1 MIQYI
6 LECIAFQLMF
16 LIIYDFFLKRET
28 FFQWN
33 RAYLIGTYVL
43 SLLLPWI
50 KIEAFRTEVPQV
62 FNGSSEFFW
71 NLDQEPVLLNPEVSQ
86 GISLTWKEGFFLLGV
101 LLASVWF
108 ILKMWR
114 LYQLRTKGI
123 VNHFKSFTQI
133 LVPDSH
139 IAFSFFKSIFLGEKL
154 PRKEYEAIIS
164 HELVHINQR
173 HSLDLLFF
181 ELMRILNW
189 FNPLVYV
196 YQNRIAELHEFIAD
210 AQVPKSER
218 KAHYDLLL
226 SQVFKTQNISFVNQ
240 FFKSSLIKKRIVM
253 LQKSKSKKIW
263 QLKYLLLVPIL
274 LGMLGYTSLEKQKID
289 RQSVALNEVKVVGH
303 PVENSSKKDDV
314 SMEVLE
320 NVFNNQITIPI
331 FPACKNESNMDL
343 CFQEQMRQYVIGN
356 LKYPKEAL
364 KNGHQGLVLLVFDIN
379 ENGKVSNIKSRK
391 MGDSS
396 ELLEGEAKRVIS
408 SIPVLIPANDK
419 GKPVPVQFS
428 LPITFILNDERN
440 KPDETTTFTDS
451 EPIPFAK
458 VENVP
463 VFPDCENDADK
474 RGCFFENMREHI
486 RKNFNY
492 PKEAQ
497 EKGIQGQVNT
507 MFTIDEKGAIINLK
521 MRGPDSLLTNEAARI
536 ISRLPIMKPGIH
548 EGEVVKVAFSIPITF
563 KLNDNSYDKDAS
575 TAVSKYD
582 ALVAERK
589 RLLQSAD
596 ERNPIII
603 NLDQQIKAL
612 QESIDSKKGLGNE
625 VMATKNY
632 DQSSYV
638 PFVVV
643 NQVPV
648 FPGCENAADQRA
660 CFRQMLQKHISQ
672 NFKYPKEAQENG
684 IQGRV
689 NIMFD
694 IEQDGN
700 IGNIRMRGPDKLLE
714 DEAERIISL
723 LPQMIPGRH
732 KGRPVII
739 PFSVPIT
746 FRLQGTNGWEPDLE
760 KFADMTENIPI
771 FYVDGERVTKEQVMA
786 MNQDEIESI
795 FALKGEVAIKKYGQE
810 AQNGVLEI
818 VTKKKD

>member
-6 LECIAFQLMF
+6 LECIAFQLVF

-164 HELVHINQR
+164 HELVHIKQR

-181 ELMRILNW
+181 ELTRILNW

-226 SQVFKTQNISFVNQ
+226 SQVFQTQNISFVNQ

-253 LQKSKSKKIW
+253 LQKTKSKRIW
-263 QLKYLLLVPIL
+263 QLKYLVLVPIL
-274 LGMLGYTSLEKQKID
+274 LGMLVYTSCENNPSDNEKLGEVIAVYDIENMTIEEEKEVFTKLID
-289 RQSVALNEVKVVGH
+289 LSVQPKDWEFVVKDQH
-303 PVENSSKKDDV
+303 S
-314 SMEVLE
+314 
-320 NVFNNQITIPI
+320 TILFTKPN
-331 FPACKNESNMDL
+331 NESSFISGPGGTPIKASMQIDSKIL
-343 CFQEQMRQYVIGN
+343 DEDFSM
-356 LKYPKEAL
+356 
-364 KNGHQGLVLLVFDIN
+364 FDTEKGI
-379 ENGKVSNIKSRK
+379 KVK
-391 MGDSS
+391 
-396 ELLEGEAKRVIS
+396 LESMV
-408 SIPVLIPANDK
+408 
-419 GKPVPVQFS
+419 
-428 LPITFILNDERN
+428 
-440 KPDETTTFTDS
+440 
-451 EPIPFAK
+451 PFA
-458 VENVP
+458 VVDEVP
-463 VFPDCENDADK
+463 VFPGCENDDDK

-492 PKEAQ
+492 PKQAQ
-497 EKGIQGQVNT
+497 EKGIQGMVNT
-507 MFTIDEKGAIINLK
+507 MFIIDEKGGITNVK
-521 MRGPDSLLTNEAARI
+521 MRGPDSLLTNEATRI

-563 KLNDNSYDKDAS
+563 
-575 TAVSKYD
+575 
-582 ALVAERK
+582 
-589 RLLQSAD
+589 
-596 ERNPIII
+596 
-603 NLDQQIKAL
+603 
-612 QESIDSKKGLGNE
+612 
-625 VMATKNY
+625 
-632 DQSSYV
+632 
-638 PFVVV
+638 
-643 NQVPV
+643 
-648 FPGCENAADQRA
+648 
-660 CFRQMLQKHISQ
+660 
-672 NFKYPKEAQENG
+672 
-684 IQGRV
+684 
-689 NIMFD
+689 
-694 IEQDGN
+694 
-700 IGNIRMRGPDKLLE
+700 
-714 DEAERIISL
+714 
-723 LPQMIPGRH
+723 
-732 KGRPVII
+732 
-739 PFSVPIT
+739 
-746 FRLQGTNGWEPDLE
+746 RLQATNGWEPDLE

-771 FYVDGERVTKEQVMA
+771 FYIDGERVTKEQVMA

-795 FALKGEVAIKKYGQE
+795 FTLKGEVAIKKYGQE

-818 VTKKKD
+818 ITKKKD